1 MRKLTALG
9 KLLATIVFIALIY
22 IMMVIMMAC
31 TYQYKVAGDLLQSKL
46 NGVQVKDNKVETG
59 KKAIETLTDKM
70 KQLYELSVDIR
81 KAAGKSL
88 IVGYGWTLFEKAI
101 KNLEKADVLQGDF
114 QGKNKKE
121 QK

>member
-1 MRKLTALG
+1 MRKLTAIG
-9 KLLATIVFIALIY
+9 KVIAAITFLALVY
-22 IMMVIMMAC
+22 IMMIIMMAC

-114 QGKNKKE
+114 QKNEKKE
-121 QK
+121 K